1 LYGKDSGEFTFVDT
15 EHFGERPPSSLKE
28 DSIKRAVVLK
38 EHSEAFGYSKDRMAM
53 WDVFDDFAVDML
65 SKLHCSLGSTGGKY
79 PSAFARERDEE

>member
-1 LYGKDSGEFTFVDT
+1 
-15 EHFGERPPSSLKE
+15 
-28 DSIKRAVVLK
+28 
-38 EHSEAFGYSKDRMAM
+38 MAM